1 MGGMPVRRALPRR
14 ERRTVGPWCFADH
27 MGPALATE
35 TAGQWRSEDP
45 RFGRV
50 DSPLPR
56 LRLPPL
62 PWPRTP

>member
-1 MGGMPVRRALPRR
+1 MWWNFVA
-14 ERRTVGPWCFADH
+14 RTRDEIIAAAH
-27 MGPALATE
+27 
-35 TAGQWRSEDP
+35 QWRSEDP